1 MPSSSVPP
9 SARCGVLEDPSSG
22 RNPHQTRSCSP
33 DRVSTSAGSGR
44 QPPWLLSKLGE
55 ESRGS
60 PRSVPA
66 SAPVRDLNVMSSPED
81 FRFGKEIGKG
91 SWSEVLPE
99 VVEAESLATS
109 QVYAVKILSKS
120 MLVAQKKV
128 KSATIERDALLLL
141 GSGGHPGFIRFYS
154 AFQDS
159 TSLYLVL
166 ELAPNGDLRQL
177 VKKYGSLSLCG
188 ARYFTAQIVDA
199 VQWMHSKGVLHRD
212 LKPENILLD
221 STMRARVTDFGTAYI
236 ARNLDLSPRTS
247 TFVGSAAY
255 VCPELLN
262 RDWKS
267 TSKSSDLWAV
277 GCILYFI
284 ITGVPPFMA
293 ANDYLSF
300 RRIEALDYTFPNDFY
315 PDAKDLVQRLLKLQV
330 LEPSHRLGSDP
341 RSSPSELRAHKF
353 FAGNAE
359 EAQPTSR
366 IDWDTLWTDPAPT
379 VDSGLVR
386 PPPPVESEDEQAQ
399 ERFWDDFVHGFSS
412 VGLGGGHKADTSP
425 DSRELGGEHV
435 Q

>member
-1 MPSSSVPP
+1 
-9 SARCGVLEDPSSG
+9 
-22 RNPHQTRSCSP
+22 
-33 DRVSTSAGSGR
+33 
-44 QPPWLLSKLGE
+44 
-55 ESRGS
+55 
-60 PRSVPA
+60 
-66 SAPVRDLNVMSSPED
+66 
-81 FRFGKEIGKG
+81 
-91 SWSEVLPE
+91 
-99 VVEAESLATS
+99 VVEAVALATS
-109 QVYAVKILSKS
+109 QVYAVKILRKS
-120 MLVAQKKV
+120 LLVAQKKV

-177 VKKYGSLSLCG
+177 VKKYGSLSLSS
-188 ARYFTAQIVDA
+188 AQYFTAQIVDSI
-199 VQWMHSKGVLHRD
+199 QWMHSKGVLHRD

-315 PDAKDLVQRLLKLQV
+315 PDAKDLVQRLLV
-330 LEPSHRLGSDP
+330 LDPSHRLGVDP
-341 RSSPSELRAHKF
+341 KSSPSELRAHKF
-353 FAGNAE
+353 FTGSSE
-359 EAQPTSR
+359 ETQPTSQ

-379 VDSGLVR
+379 VESGLVR
-386 PPPPVESEDEQAQ
+386 PPPPSESEDEQAQ
-399 ERFWDDFVHGFSS
+399 QHFWDNLVHEFSS
-412 VGLGGGHKADTSP
+412 VGLGSGHKADTSP
-425 DSRELGGEHV
+425 NTQELSGEHV